1 MKGKWDN
8 KVSLAQ
14 KKKGLVSKGLKD
26 GVKNVRDVDLG
37 VSSGNA
43 EISAAI
49 GDNSQS
55 RRAQ

>member
-37 VSSGNA
+37 VSSRNA
-43 EISAAI
+43 EISATI

-55 RRAQ
+55 RLEQ